1 MTTSTPLTGF
11 ALRLD
16 VNSVD
21 GILSFHLRA
30 SFSIGS
36 IQMGNNEAGEIA
48 RMVKYGILMPIHCFQ
63 AFHSMIG

>member
-1 MTTSTPLTGF
+1 LTGS

-21 GILSFHLRA
+21 GVLSFQLRA
-30 SFSIGS
+30 GFSIGS
-36 IQMGNNEAGEIA
+36 IQTGNNEAGEIV
-48 RMVKYGILMPIHCFQ
+48 RMVMYGISMPIHCFQ